1 LDFGLRIDQGKHTRS
16 EIRNQQSEIREANSM
31 VIVRYQSQTGP
42 AYGLVENHIVYALE
56 GDVFGQFHTGLKIG
70 ALEDVKLLTP
80 VTPGKIVALG
90 RNYAEHA
97 REHGADVPTQPLLFL
112 KAPSAVIGPDEP
124 IVLTLLSRRVE
135 HECELVLVI
144 GKRAR
149 NVPEEKAWEYVLG
162 VTCGNDVTARD
173 LQKSDGQWARAKS
186 FDTFCPLGPWIVTH
200 LRPKEICDSGITCRV
215 NGATRQM
222 ASTREMLFPPAQLIA
237 YITAAMTLLPG
248 DMIMTGTPAGVGPLK
263 AGDVVEVEVEGI
275 GVLRNP
281 VIAP

>member
-1 LDFGLRIDQGKHTRS
+1 MI
-16 EIRNQQSEIREANSM
+16 IA
-31 VIVRYQSQTGP
+31 RYESASGP
-42 AYGLVENHIVYALE
+42 AYGLVESHIVYALQ
-56 GDVFGQFHTGLKIG
+56 GDVFGQFHKGAEIG
-70 ALEDVKLLTP
+70 SLEEVKLLAP
-80 VTPGKIVALG
+80 VAPGKIVALG

-97 REHGADVPTQPLLFL
+97 KEHGSEVPKEPLLFL

-124 IVLTLLSRRVE
+124 IVLTPLSQQVE
-135 HECELVLVI
+135 HESELVLVI

-173 LQKSDGQWARAKS
+173 LQSRDGQWARAKS

-200 LRPKEICDSGITCRV
+200 LKPEDVGDLGITCRV
-215 NGATRQM
+215 NGEMRQM
-222 ASTREMLFPPAQLIA
+222 ASTREMLFPPARLIA
-237 YITAAMTLLPG
+237 HITAAMTLLPG

>member
-1 LDFGLRIDQGKHTRS
+1 MIFI
-16 EIRNQQSEIREANSM
+16 
-31 VIVRYQSQTGP
+31 RYQSQTGP

-56 GDVFGQFHTGLKIG
+56 GDVFGQFHTGVKIG
-70 ALEDVKLLTP
+70 ALEDVKLLAP

-124 IVLTLLSRRVE
+124 IVLTPLSQRVE

-173 LQKSDGQWARAKS
+173 LQQSDGQWARAKS

-200 LRPKEICDSGITCRV
+200 LRPKEICDLGIACRV

-248 DMIMTGTPAGVGPLK
+248 DMIMTGTPAGVGPLQ
-263 AGDVVEVEVEGI
+263 AGDVVEVEVKGI

-281 VIAP
+281 VIAPRS